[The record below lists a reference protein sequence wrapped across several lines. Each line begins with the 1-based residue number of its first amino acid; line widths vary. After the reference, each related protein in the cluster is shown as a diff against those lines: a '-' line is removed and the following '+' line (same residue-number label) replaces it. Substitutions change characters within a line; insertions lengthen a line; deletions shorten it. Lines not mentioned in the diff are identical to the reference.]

1 MKTDRLQIR
10 NEFIKTEDKPYRLP
24 NNDEFNYTDDYVKW
38 LEDKLVNNINYIPC
52 CEQLTVKEWEIDF
65 GGDVLAGLEITNN
78 EPKIIGAMNG
88 WGNGIDKEAITIT
101 QK

>member
-1 MKTDRLQIR
+1 MKLLDKVKKRLEENYGIDFLS
-10 NEFIKTEDKPYRLP
+10 EFW
-24 NNDEFNYTDDYVKW
+24 TDDQIVL
-38 LEDKLVNNINYIPC
+38 LEDIVDATEKEVNNINYIPC

>member
-1 MKTDRLQIR
+1 MEKLQSSLKELKKMLI
-10 NEFIKTEDKPYRLP
+10 EDGY
-24 NNDEFNYTDDYVKW
+24 NDSNIVLQALINIQKESINYTY
-38 LEDKLVNNINYIPC
+38 C

>member
-1 MKTDRLQIR
+1 MEKLQMSLKELKKMLI
-10 NEFIKTEDKPYRLP
+10 EDGY
-24 NNDEFNYTDDYVKW
+24 NDSNIVLQTLINIQKVAINYTH
-38 LEDKLVNNINYIPC
+38 C

-78 EPKIIGAMNG
+78 EPKIIGARNG

>member
-1 MKTDRLQIR
+1 MENLIT
-10 NEFIKTEDKPYRLP
+10 
-24 NNDEFNYTDDYVKW
+24 W
-38 LEDKLVNNINYIPC
+38 LERQIELCDDLKSMEKEKWAFIQTLKKVRKEAINYSQC

>member
-1 MKTDRLQIR
+1 MNKLELTREELTTILQVATG
-10 NEFIKTEDKPYRLP
+10 NVKDFVMDNDKFI
-24 NNDEFNYTDDYVKW
+24 DEQLKA
-38 LEDKLVNNINYIPC
+38 INYIPC

-101 QK
+101 EK